1 MNIFAVSAL
10 GTLATAFILIPNA
23 FITKLDA
30 DTAAQCASHAWPA
43 AQHAAHIEWCNR
55 NGYITR

>member
-10 GTLATAFILIPNA
+10 GTLATAFILVPNA
-23 FITKLDA
+23 FYTKLDR
-30 DTAAQCASHAWPA
+30 DTAIQCASHAWSP
-43 AQHAAHIEWCNR
+43 AQHATRIEWCNR